1 MAFKMKGPSTHQGTK
16 RHKMEVD
23 FSNNSP
29 AKALGGVFG
38 KKEEPSL
45 GVDNPFDKPRVKSD
59 AELSFEVKQKLKQKP
74 QTKSQK
80 KKLKKQ
86 IDHDK
91 KQIKKM
97 SEGKKYNKKGTV
109 VSRAAAKVGKKIKQ
123 GVRQKVADVK
133 QGIRDKKILKQKARK
148 AADTPEKRLA
158 AKKERRTKFADQ
170 LEYIFLDG
178 KRPDRLAAKR
188 QRKAEKKTKDAKIK
202 KEEPFQTDT
211 IPNPYDVSKIW
222 KKDETQRDREY
233 DNRGKQYKNYNK
245 DSYAKEAERQQA
257 IFDKTGKWD
266 YKNAPKK

>member
-23 FSNNSP
+23 FNNNSP
-29 AKALGGVFG
+29 AKVIGGVFG
-38 KKEEPSL
+38 AKIKMPEKSDAVKKFEAEQKVKKELAKKPKTKAQKRKL
-45 GVDNPFDKPRVKSD
+45 DKAVKSD
-59 AELSFEVKQKLKQKP
+59 
-74 QTKSQK
+74 K
-80 KKLKKQ
+80 KF
-86 IDHDK
+86 
-91 KQIKKM
+91 IKKA
-97 SEGKKYNKKGTV
+97 EKRAKKGKTTKADKPGTV
-109 VSRAAAKVGKKIKQ
+109 VSRAANKVGKKIKQ
-123 GVRQKVADVK
+123 GLRQKVADVK

-233 DNRGKQYKNYNK
+233 ANRGKQYKNYNK
-245 DSYAKEAERQQA
+245 DSYAKEAERQQD
-257 IFDKTGKWD
+257 IFNKTGKWD

>member
-38 KKEEPSL
+38 KKEGPSL

-59 AELSFEVKQKLKQKP
+59 EEKKFEAKQKVKKDLAKKP

-86 IDHDK
+86 VDHDK

-109 VSRAAAKVGKKIKQ
+109 VSRAANKVGKKIKQ
-123 GVRQKVADVK
+123 GVKQKVADVK
-133 QGIRDKKILKQKARK
+133 QGISDRKILKAKARK
-148 AADTPEKRLA
+148 ANDTPE
-158 AKKERRTKFADQ
+158 
-170 LEYIFLDG
+170 I
-178 KRPDRLAAKR
+178 
-188 QRKAEKKTKDAKIK
+188 KIK
-202 KEEPFQTDT
+202 K
-211 IPNPYDVSKIW
+211 K
-222 KKDETQRDREY
+222 
-233 DNRGKQYKNYNK
+233 
-245 DSYAKEAERQQA
+245 
-257 IFDKTGKWD
+257 
-266 YKNAPKK
+266 